1 MTVQVLDI
9 KKQNTPPTSCVI
21 TVGYETYLCRTPN
34 PPPPKG
40 GMGNHLPPSRGGCVG
55 VIEKEEDRG
64 WSE

>member
-34 PPPPKG
+34 PPTLEG
-40 GMGNHLPPSRGGCVG
+40 GRGYPLSPFGGGGLG
-55 VIEKEEDRG
+55 VIENGRTG